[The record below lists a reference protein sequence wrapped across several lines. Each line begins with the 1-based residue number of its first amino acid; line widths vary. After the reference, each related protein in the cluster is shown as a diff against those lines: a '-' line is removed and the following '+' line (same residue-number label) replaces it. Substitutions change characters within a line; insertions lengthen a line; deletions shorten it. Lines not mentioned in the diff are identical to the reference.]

1 MLAEIP
7 SFFLSTSIL
16 SAPGDFVMDPFCG
29 TGTVLLE
36 AAKRGRTPIGADSNP
51 LARLITRVKL
61 SCISEERIHKALV
74 RITRVTKSIPVAACP
89 DVVNIDHWFHPHVK
103 RQLIQLSKAIARTRD
118 LQVREFLQVCFS
130 CCVRD
135 VSKADPRLSV
145 PVALRHDQYPRE
157 HPLLEKTTKRIS
169 RLRRINVIKRFIEIA
184 EANARLVSAPLSV
197 PREEP
202 PVVLRDAATLGSE
215 LEKESIQLV
224 ITSPPY
230 LGAQKYIRAS
240 SLSLGWLGLA
250 RVDELKVLDG
260 RSIGREHFRKE
271 TLSVLPPTGIAEADN
286 RIRRTAGINP
296 LRAKIASSYLSEMQ
310 LVIKQLVALMKPN
323 GYLVLVLGNNHLC
336 GVKFPTER
344 YLRRMAEAE
353 GLSTRLRLVDI
364 IKSRGLMTKR
374 NKTANLISREWI
386 LLMQKAGS

>member
-1 MLAEIP
+1 
-7 SFFLSTSIL
+7 
-16 SAPGDFVMDPFCG
+16 MDPFCG

-61 SCISEERIHKALV
+61 TSISEKRIRKALV
-74 RITRVTKSIPVAACP
+74 RIKRVAKGIPVDKCP

-103 RQLIQLSKAIARTRD
+103 RELIQLSKAIARTRD
-118 LQVREFLQVCFS
+118 LRVREFLQVCFS

-157 HPLLEKTTKRIS
+157 HPLLTKTTKRIS
-169 RLRRINVIKRFIEIA
+169 RLRRINVIKRFVEIA
-184 EANARLVSAPLSV
+184 EANARFVSAPFSV
-197 PREEP
+197 PGKEEP
-202 PVVLRDAATLGSE
+202 PAVLGDATTLSLE
-215 LEKESIQLV
+215 LEKESIQLI

-250 RVDELKVLDG
+250 HVDELRMLDG

-271 TLSVLPPTGIAEADN
+271 TLSDLPPTGIAEADR

-296 LRAKIASSYLSEMQ
+296 LRAKIACSYLSEMQ
-310 LVIKQLVALMKPN
+310 LVIRQLAALMKPN

-344 YLRRMAEAE
+344 YLRRMAEVE
-353 GLSTRLRLVDI
+353 GFTTRLRLVDI

-386 LLMQKAGS
+386 LLMQKAGKLETNSALAN